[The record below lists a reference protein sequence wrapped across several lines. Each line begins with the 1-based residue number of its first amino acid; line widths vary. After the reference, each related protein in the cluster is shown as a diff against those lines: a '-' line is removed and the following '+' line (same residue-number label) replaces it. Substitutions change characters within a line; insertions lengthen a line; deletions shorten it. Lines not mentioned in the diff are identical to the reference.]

1 MNNIFVFLS
10 FPLQLRFQKCVDAHP
25 ELMQKVT
32 ASEQEKIKEKSDK
45 DKDKVG
51 WILGRTIE
59 KRSHSL

>member
-51 WILGRTIE
+51 
-59 KRSHSL
+59 